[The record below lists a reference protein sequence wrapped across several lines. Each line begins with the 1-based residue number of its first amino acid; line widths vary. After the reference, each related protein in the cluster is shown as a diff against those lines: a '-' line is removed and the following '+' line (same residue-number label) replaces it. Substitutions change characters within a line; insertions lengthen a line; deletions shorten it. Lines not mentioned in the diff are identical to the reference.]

1 MEDEFAECAEDE
13 EDEDAAHGVGDEQAG
28 ACVVEAGAR
37 THEQAGSDRA
47 TDGDHL
53 DLPRFECL
61 LIALVLVGEC

>member
-1 MEDEFAECAEDE
+1 MENEFAECAEDE

-28 ACVVEAGAR
+28 AGVVKAGTR

-53 DLPRFECL
+53 DLSRFERL
-61 LIALVLVGEC
+61 LVALFLVGER